1 MQRSSSLRAFLVLSV
16 ALPLAAQTTTTGE
29 MSGYVTDTSGAVVQ
43 GIVITLTLTG
53 TETVR
58 EAASGHTGA
67 FRFSLLA
74 PGTYTVS
81 ASSSTLASRVEQL
94 SVAVGQV
101 ATLAVVVRP
110 RIATQSIEVSA
121 AQSLLPIGSPDLRT
135 TFTNAE
141 LEDLPMPGGDITTP
155 AFLVPGIV
163 MSTGAGYGSFSSH
176 GLPATSNLFT
186 LNGNDNMDPYLN
198 TPLIGASNLTLGSNE
213 LAEVSILQNPYDA
226 SYGRQA
232 GAQIAEVSKSGTN
245 QFHGD
250 LRWDWN
256 GSLLNAND
264 FFANATGTPRGRSDS
279 NQYAAAIGGPLRTDK
294 TFFFLDTEGLRY
306 VLPISGTVTVPSV
319 AYQNYVLSQVQP
331 SQIALYQ
338 QAFALYDAAP
348 GISRA
353 VPVTNGLG
361 TLQDQSGTLGCGSQA
376 GHLANGLGLTAPCSL
391 AFQTNT
397 VNQTSEWLMSA
408 RLDQTL
414 SNKQKLFLRFHTDH
428 GIQPAFTDPI
438 SHVFDV
444 TSSQPEYEGQVDHTY
459 LVSPRLVNHF
469 IGSAS
474 WYSQLFGPTSMKT
487 ALSTFPTYWQFV
499 GTGGANGS
507 GNAFTALGLLT
518 PNVPQG
524 RRDGQ
529 AQIIDDLS
537 LVMGSHTLKFGVN
550 FRRNRLT
557 DLSSAK
563 LTEGGAYIFFSG
575 QEFAHGVLGSGYSY
589 FEQRYSDFTAA
600 HFRLYNLG
608 SYVAGRVERIEGP
621 YGDSRYPLRSHRRS
635 HLS

>member
-1 MQRSSSLRAFLVLSV
+1 
-16 ALPLAAQTTTTGE
+16 
-29 MSGYVTDTSGAVVQ
+29 
-43 GIVITLTLTG
+43 
-53 TETVR
+53 
-58 EAASGHTGA
+58 
-67 FRFSLLA
+67 
-74 PGTYTVS
+74 
-81 ASSSTLASRVEQL
+81 
-94 SVAVGQV
+94 
-101 ATLAVVVRP
+101 
-110 RIATQSIEVSA
+110 
-121 AQSLLPIGSPDLRT
+121 
-135 TFTNAE
+135 
-141 LEDLPMPGGDITTP
+141 
-155 AFLVPGIV
+155 
-163 MSTGAGYGSFSSH
+163 
-176 GLPATSNLFT
+176 
-186 LNGNDNMDPYLN
+186 
-198 TPLIGASNLTLGSNE
+198 
-213 LAEVSILQNPYDA
+213 
-226 SYGRQA
+226 
-232 GAQIAEVSKSGTN
+232 
-245 QFHGD
+245 
-250 LRWDWN
+250 
-256 GSLLNAND
+256 
-264 FFANATGTPRGRSDS
+264 
-279 NQYAAAIGGPLRTDK
+279 
-294 TFFFLDTEGLRY
+294 
-306 VLPISGTVTVPSV
+306 
-319 AYQNYVLSQVQP
+319 VQP
-331 SQIALYQ
+331 SRIALYQ

-529 AQIIDDLS
+529 GQIIDDLS
-537 LVMGSHTLKFGVN
+537 RHGQPHAEIRCQLQEKPAHRSFLGKADRGRGV
-550 FRRNRLT
+550 
-557 DLSSAK
+557 
-563 LTEGGAYIFFSG
+563 
-575 QEFAHGVLGSGYSY
+575 Y
-589 FEQRYSDFTAA
+589 F
-600 HFRLYNLG
+600 L
-608 SYVAGRVERIEGP
+608 
-621 YGDSRYPLRSHRRS
+621 LRSGVCLRGIGLWLQLLRTT
-635 HLS
+635 L